1 MGWLGAV
8 DVMQAMARRL
18 IFEDCGVPPST
29 ELRKDS
35 NLPEGDVSVVCMDG
49 LILLGELKSWATC
62 SMCLPGKGPMKLNH
76 LSTILV
82 VIWAFL

>member
-35 NLPEGDVSVVCMDG
+35 NLPEGDVSSVCMGGFDFIRRVEVWG
-49 LILLGELKSWATC
+49 TC
-62 SMCLPGKGPMKLNH
+62 LMRLPGKGLMKWDH
-76 LSTILV
+76 FSTLV
-82 VIWAFL
+82 VIWAFI

>member
-18 IFEDCGVPPST
+18 LFGDCGVSPST

-35 NLPEGDVSVVCMDG
+35 NLPEGDASIVCVDG
-49 LILLGELKSWATC
+49 
-62 SMCLPGKGPMKLNH
+62 
-76 LSTILV
+76 
-82 VIWAFL
+82 FDFF

>member
-18 IFEDCGVPPST
+18 IFKDCGVPPST

-35 NLPEGDVSVVCMDG
+35 NLPEGDVSIVCMDG
-49 LILLGELKSWATC
+49 FDFIRR
-62 SMCLPGKGPMKLNH
+62 
-76 LSTILV
+76 V
-82 VIWAFL
+82 